1 MKHDSPFIHKLID
14 RYDRVEKQDIERYLL
29 HLHDEKNFLTEL
41 VNILHEGI
49 IVLDNNKNIIL
60 VNEYAKKLF
69 SISHASPIGK
79 QFDKCVRSKRLN
91 MFINKIWDWK
101 ERSIQTE
108 LTLQTPVKIHLS
120 ITVVNYVL
128 SPGNQYKVF
137 VFADIT
143 SRKVRLEKLMQ
154 NEKTATYNL
163 LSAGIAHEIGNPLNS
178 VAINLQVLQKELE
191 KGDNNLQA
199 ELIELVTSARED
211 INRIDVI
218 IKRFLKTIRPYK
230 LTLQEN
236 DVKTTIEALLNAI
249 KTTLK
254 QSKISVNLIL
264 KNEVPVFLFDAGLIT
279 QALRNIIQNA
289 IQAMPA
295 GGEINISVCEKD
307 NYCKISIGDTGPGI
321 PKELLKKI
329 FDPYFTTR
337 PEGTGLGLMIVNR
350 IISAHNGEISIA
362 SNPCRGSTV
371 EIKLPIINP
380 AHKYLPLHQ
389 GVQ

>member
-41 VNILHEGI
+41 VNILREGI

-60 VNEYAKKLF
+60 VNEHAKKLF
-69 SISHASPIGK
+69 SISHANPIGK

-91 MFINKIWDWK
+91 MFVDKIWDWE

-108 LTLQTPVKIHLS
+108 LTLQTPTKTHLS

-128 SPGNQYKVF
+128 HPDSRYKVF

-143 SRKVRLEKLMQ
+143 GRKVRFEKLVQ
-154 NEKTATYNL
+154 NEKTTTYNL

-178 VAINLQVLQKELE
+178 LAINLQVLQKELE
-191 KGDNNLQA
+191 KSNNNPQA
-199 ELIELVTSARED
+199 ELIELVVSARED

-230 LTLQEN
+230 LSLHEN
-236 DVKTTIEALLNAI
+236 DIKSTLEALLNAI

-254 QSKISVNLIL
+254 QFKISVNTIFQ
-264 KNEVPVFLFDAGLIT
+264 NEVPFFLFDAGLIT

-289 IQAMPA
+289 IQAMPT
-295 GGEINISVCEKD
+295 GGEINIHVCTKD
-307 NYCKISIGDTGPGI
+307 NNCKISITDTGQGI

-329 FDPYFTTR
+329 FEPYFTTR

-362 SNPCRGSTV
+362 SNPCQGTTV

-389 GVQ
+389 GTQ